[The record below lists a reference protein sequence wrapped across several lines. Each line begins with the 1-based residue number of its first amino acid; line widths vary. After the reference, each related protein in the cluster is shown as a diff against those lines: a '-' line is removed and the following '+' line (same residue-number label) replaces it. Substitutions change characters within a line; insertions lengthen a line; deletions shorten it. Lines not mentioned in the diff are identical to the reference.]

1 MIVNLVAVWTLIYNS
16 FLFYSELFQISQI
29 FENVFRKLP
38 DSVVLQ
44 PSDKKDRII
53 LQINVFI
60 SSNCYAISGGGEG
73 GWGIRRY
80 PVSAPLSP

>member
-1 MIVNLVAVWTLIYNS
+1 M
-16 FLFYSELFQISQI
+16 
-29 FENVFRKLP
+29 FRKLP

-60 SSNCYAISGGGEG
+60 SSNCYAISGGGG
-73 GWGIRRY
+73 GGGGGGG
-80 PVSAPLSP
+80 AGGGG